1 MWKIHGA
8 RPRRVLWLLPLGGAS
23 AWWGSQGARADTLL
37 VTAPSEQIGDEVC
50 PPLHCTGPLSCHSK
64 QSGWDGEWENPQLDW
79 VDGRKVQCGDRGVG
93 VLSKWLGRVDYAVSP
108 RLSWWRCPCK
118 QLLCSPSVC
127 SSHFS
132 SDLNHKD
139 EIMRQPLTQPL
150 IFALMNVLNAFPNL
164 SIYFLE

>member
-1 MWKIHGA
+1 MKDSWGKTTQDAVVAASGWGLSLV
-8 RPRRVLWLLPLGGAS
+8 RLSRCTGGHTFGHCS
-23 AWWGSQGARADTLL
+23 FRADWRWSLSFSTLHWPSL
-37 VTAPSEQIGDEVC
+37 VSFQAIRLRWRVGEPTAG
-50 PPLHCTGPLSCHSK
+50 LSRWQKSAVWR
-64 QSGWDGEWENPQLDW
+64 QGS
-79 VDGRKVQCGDRGVG
+79 G